1 MQHLDAVRSVE
12 GELPEQDLGPLAW
25 VLDEL
30 RRTLDA
36 AVRPLKRFAQE
47 AARVD
52 RADIAGL
59 DTGPLRLAR
68 QQLHSSTGAVEMVGM
83 REVAIVL
90 KAMEAV
96 VQRFTQNPQLCTES
110 AAAQVEKTS
119 FALCEF
125 LEAVMAGR
133 PVGALALFP
142 HYRDMLTLAGSERI
156 HPADLWP
163 VERRMVEPEDAGVHL
178 PLPYG
183 TQVRAQLDQSVL
195 QVVKNGDPQA
205 AARLRDLSLGFAAAQ
220 PAGAARIFWKTAAG
234 CFDAL
239 AAGLLPTD
247 VYVKRV
253 ASRVLLQYAGFVR
266 GDNSV
271 SDRLMQDILF
281 FCAQTPAAAAADAPA
296 LQAVRTAF
304 RLDRFTPLDY
314 EVRRFGRFDPA
325 MLAQAKKRIAT
336 VTETWSS
343 VAGGDRNKLRP
354 AADQF
359 SLVCDSLNKL
369 RPDSA
374 PLAEALT
381 QVIGSV
387 VASGEPPAPALAM
400 EVATAVLYLQA
411 AFEELGTDGGQTAS
425 RAVHLAQRL
434 QRAQA
439 SGISEPLESWMED
452 LYRSVSD
459 SQTMGSVVGE
469 LRTALGEV
477 EKLMDQFFRSPHDV
491 LPLRPVPDKFAQ
503 MRGVLSLLG
512 LDQAALAVARMR
524 ETVEGF
530 LLQGGAT
537 DTQSQASF
545 EKIGNSLGALGF
557 MIDMLSYQRSMART
571 LFVYDEELGELH
583 LVARRREPA
592 PEVTAEET
600 APTLVVSEGGAQV
613 ATVEPQFLPLSMDFA
628 TEDAPAQP
636 TEVAVPAPAQAEV
649 PEVPQAEELEEDDLI
664 DIFLEEVREVVVNG
678 LAAVAALGA
687 NPADLSEQTTLRR
700 AFHTLK
706 GSSRMVGLTEFGEA
720 AWSMEQLLNAWLA
733 EQKPAQQPLLK
744 LAGDALRG
752 FGLWAED
759 IGEGQADDW
768 ESAAFTTAANAMRL
782 DGLQVA
788 LTLPRGGGYAGDFEL
803 PDPADIG
810 SRETAIA
817 ELSDWEP
824 NPLPVGPAAAD
835 TSDAFAATRPAS
847 LVELA
852 TLQAV
857 RSAQTPLPPLELD
870 TRTEADAFG
879 ATQTA
884 SLDELGSH
892 DKLAATEPA
901 PLDDMGSLE
910 FKDFQDTEIPEE
922 PELEVAFDATRPAS
936 LDELTDID
944 FHPTPS
950 EPEPVVEAV
959 TAIEVEDLA
968 DEDIPPEFLSALLA
982 AEPSAV
988 PDPVAHAEA
997 LHADAEPVQAL
1008 AGGDVPLEPL
1018 VTAVEV
1024 AEAPA
1029 LQDDIEDDL
1038 VKVIGPLRIGIPL
1051 YNVYLNEAD
1060 EWSRRLQMDLAEWA
1074 LELYKPVPE
1083 SAVAMAHSL
1092 AGSSATVGFQALSEM
1107 ARTLEHALQHVQLQ
1121 AAHGTT
1127 AQAQVFGEAAE
1138 EIRRLLH
1145 QFAAG
1150 FLKSPSTELLE
1161 ALQRILDTD
1170 EPATASPSF
1179 TDSLAAPLQPQPD
1192 VVAPF
1197 VAAVPVLAAAA
1208 ASAFVAPA
1216 VVNQVDD
1223 DIDAVD
1229 VIDPDLFPIFE
1240 EEATELLPVLGGALR
1255 QWVARPDNTG
1265 ARQEALRA
1273 LHTLKGSSRLA
1284 GAMRLGELAHRLES
1298 AMEQIDAH
1306 SAQTAQLE
1314 PLLGGFDALQTTF
1327 DNLRALSAGA
1337 VDTPVVV
1344 ALPTAVVPSPAP
1356 SAPAVAPVPAA
1367 PLSVLPALRPFD
1379 VVAPVVALAPLR
1391 SASNQSV
1398 RVRAALLDRLVN
1410 QVGEVMITRSRL
1422 DVRLDQMR
1430 GALGDLTGNLDRLR
1444 QQLRDIEVQSESQMQ
1459 SRLALAK
1466 DSDAAFDPLEFDRFT
1481 RVQELTRM
1489 MAESVND
1496 VATVQRSLQRTLE
1509 GTEDDLIAQGRQAR
1523 ELQRDLLRTRMVEF
1537 EGISER
1543 LYAVVRQSSKESGKQ
1558 VGLDITGG
1566 SIEMDRG
1573 VLDRMTPAF
1582 EHLLRNAIVHGIEA
1596 PEQRAALGKP
1606 AAGHITISLRQEGN
1620 DVSVQVRDDGRG
1632 LDLAAIRDKAVA
1644 SGLLQS
1650 DGFLSES
1657 EAAALIF
1664 RPGFT
1669 TAEQVTELA
1678 GRGIGMDVV
1687 RAEVQALGGRVETSS
1702 GVGQG
1707 TAFTLV
1713 LPLTTA
1719 VTQVVMMRV
1728 GNLSIGVPASVVEIV
1743 RRTSTDDLERAYT
1756 SGAFLAGEE
1765 SLPFFWLGALLQSS
1779 AGSSEPPAKNR
1790 PVVVLRSAAQRVAV
1804 HVDEV
1809 LGNQEVV
1816 VKNLGPQLSR
1826 LPGLAGMSVLAS
1838 GAVVLI
1844 YNPVALSTVYGDQVR
1859 QAVQARGQQ
1868 QAAASLAAPQ
1878 GTAPAVVLPGV
1889 QQVPLVL
1896 VVDDSITVR
1905 RVTQRLLQREGYRVA
1920 LAADGLQAL
1929 ERLQEER
1936 PAVVLSD
1943 IEMPRMDGFDLAR
1956 NIRADAALAGLP
1968 IIMIT
1973 SRIAAKHREHAME
1986 LGVDHYLGKPYSE
1999 EELLSLVRGYTRA
2012 STAALATPVH

>member
-83 REVAIVL
+83 REVALVL
-90 KAMEAV
+90 KAMEAA
-96 VQRFTQNPQLCTES
+96 VQRFSQNPQLCTES

-125 LEAVMAGR
+125 LESVMAGR
-133 PVGALALFP
+133 SIGALALFP

-163 VERRMVEPEDAGVHL
+163 IERRMVEPADAGVHL

-183 TQVRAQLDQSVL
+183 TQVRAQLDQAVL
-195 QVVKNGDPQA
+195 QVVKSGDPQA
-205 AARLRDLSLGFAAAQ
+205 AARLRVLSLGFAAAQ
-220 PAGAARIFWKTAAG
+220 PAGAVRIFWKTAAG
-234 CFDAL
+234 FFDAL
-239 AAGLLPTD
+239 AAGLLSAD

-271 SDRLMQDILF
+271 SDRLVQDILF
-281 FCAQTPAAAAADAPA
+281 FCAQTPAAEAAVAPV
-296 LQAVRTAF
+296 LQAVRIAF

-325 MLAQAKKRIAT
+325 TLAQAKKRIAT

-343 VAGGDRNKLRP
+343 VAGGDRNKLRS

-411 AFEELGTDGGQTAS
+411 AFEALGTDGGQTAS

-439 SGISEPLESWMED
+439 SGLSEPLETWMED

-459 SQTMGSVVGE
+459 NQTMGSVVGE

-477 EKLMDQFFRSPHDV
+477 EKLMDQFFRAPHDAA
-491 LPLRPVPDKFAQ
+491 PLRPVPDKFAQ

-545 EKIGNSLGALGF
+545 EKLGNSLGALGF
-557 MIDMLSYQRSMART
+557 MIDMLSYQRAMART
-571 LFVYDEELGELH
+571 LFVYDEALGELH
-583 LVARRREPA
+583 LVAQRRPQLADPA
-592 PEVTAEET
+592 AQGMTST
-600 APTLVVSEGGAQV
+600 QVVSESGTPV
-613 ATVEPQFLPLSMDFA
+613 AMVEPQFLPLTMDFA
-628 TEDAPAQP
+628 SEDAPAQP
-636 TEVAVPAPAQAEV
+636 VDVVPQEPVQTEV
-649 PEVPQAEELEEDDLI
+649 PELPQVEELEEDDLI
-664 DIFLEEVREVVVNG
+664 DIFLEEVREVVDHG
-678 LAAVAALGA
+678 LAAVTALDA

-733 EQKPAQQPLLK
+733 EQKPAQPALLK

-759 IGEGQADDW
+759 IGEGQANDW

-782 DGLQVA
+782 DGLQVV
-788 LTLPRGGGYAGDFEL
+788 LTLPRGGGYVGDFEL

-810 SRETAIA
+810 TRETAMA
-817 ELSDWEP
+817 ELPDWEP
-824 NPLPVGPAAAD
+824 NPLPVGPATTDAAE
-835 TSDAFAATRPAS
+835 TAEAFAATRPAS

-852 TLQAV
+852 ALQA
-857 RSAQTPLPPLELD
+857 AQTSLPPLPLD
-870 TRTEADAFG
+870 TRTEADAFD

-884 SLDELGSH
+884 SLDELGQ
-892 DKLAATEPA
+892 L
-901 PLDDMGSLE
+901 G
-910 FKDFQDTEIPEE
+910 FKDFQDTEIPAEQE
-922 PELEVAFDATRPAS
+922 SAPELEPAFDATRPAS
-936 LDELTDID
+936 LDELTDLD
-944 FHPTPS
+944 FHQSPPQ
-950 EPEPVVEAV
+950 PEMDAVVAG
-959 TAIEVEDLA
+959 D
-968 DEDIPPEFLSALLA
+968 
-982 AEPSAV
+982 
-988 PDPVAHAEA
+988 
-997 LHADAEPVQAL
+997 DAELPGLDAQPA
-1008 AGGDVPLEPL
+1008 P
-1018 VTAVEV
+1018 
-1024 AEAPA
+1024 APA
-1029 LQDDIEDDL
+1029 LQDDLEDDL
-1038 VKVIGPLRIGIPL
+1038 VKVIGSLRIGIPL

-1060 EWSRRLQMDLAEWA
+1060 EWSRRLQVDLAEWA
-1074 LELYKPVPE
+1074 LELHKPVPE
-1083 SAVAMAHSL
+1083 SAVAMAHAL
-1092 AGSSATVGFQALSEM
+1092 AGSSATVGFQPLSEM
-1107 ARTLEHALQHVQLQ
+1107 ARSLEHALQHVQLQ
-1121 AAHGTT
+1121 AAHGTA
-1127 AQAQVFGEAAE
+1127 AQAQVFGDAAE
-1138 EIRRLLH
+1138 EVRRLLH

-1150 FLKSPSTELLE
+1150 FLKSPSAELLE

-1170 EPATASPSF
+1170 EPATASAPL
-1179 TDSLAAPLQPQPD
+1179 TDSLAESVQPQPQPQPE
-1192 VVAPF
+1192 VVAPL
-1197 VAAVPVLAAAA
+1197 AAAAPVLAATAVNT
-1208 ASAFVAPA
+1208 FVAPV
-1216 VVNQVDD
+1216 VVNQVDE

-1240 EEATELLPVLGGALR
+1240 EEATELLPALGGALR

-1298 AMEQIDAH
+1298 AIEQIDAQ

-1327 DNLRALSAGA
+1327 DNLRALSADA
-1337 VDTPVVV
+1337 VDVPVVV
-1344 ALPTAVVPSPAP
+1344 ALPAASAPAPMP
-1356 SAPAVAPVPAA
+1356 SAPARATAPTLQP
-1367 PLSVLPALRPFD
+1367 LPALRHLDAMAPA
-1379 VVAPVVALAPLR
+1379 APVAALAPLR

-1430 GALGDLTGNLDRLR
+1430 GALGDLTGNLERLR
-1444 QQLRDIEVQSESQMQ
+1444 QQLRDIEVQSESQLQ

-1496 VATVQRSLQRTLE
+1496 VATVQRSLQRMLE

-1558 VGLDITGG
+1558 VGLDIAGG

-1606 AAGHITISLRQEGN
+1606 TAGHITISLRQEGN

-1632 LDLAAIRDKAVA
+1632 LDLAAIRAKAAA

-1664 RPGFT
+1664 RPGFS

-1687 RAEVQALGGRVETSS
+1687 RAEVQALGGRIETNS

-1728 GNLSIGVPASVVEIV
+1728 GNLSIGVPANLVEIV
-1743 RRTSTDDLERAYT
+1743 RRTADDDLDRAYA

-1779 AGSSEPPAKNR
+1779 VGSNEVATKSR
-1790 PVVVLRSAAQRVAV
+1790 PVVVLRSAAQRLAV

-1816 VKNLGPQLSR
+1816 VKNLGPQMSR

-1844 YNPVALSTVYGDQVR
+1844 YNPVALATVYGDQVR
-1859 QAVQARGQQ
+1859 QAVQIRRQQ
-1868 QAAASLAAPQ
+1868 QAAASLAAPH
-1878 GTAPAVVLPGV
+1878 GIAPAAVLPEV
-1889 QQVPLVL
+1889 SQVPLVL

-1905 RVTQRLLQREGYRVA
+1905 RVTQRLLQREGYRVT